1 MKDQFK
7 ILTRRKKGESHR
19 ETEVTIDWS
28 EVTESQL
35 RTLARRALVY
45 NFQCSIQKDPT
56 GPFPEKITIT
66 AREEAQ
72 DHTPVMEII
81 FAPRARN
88 CSNWT
93 GKPDLEE
100 LMKMLTPEELLILL
114 ESEDG

>member
-1 MKDQFK
+1 MQDKFK

-19 ETEVTIDWS
+19 ETEVTIDWDG
-28 EVTESQL
+28 VTESQL
-35 RTLARRALVY
+35 RILARRALVY

-56 GPFPEKITIT
+56 GPFPEAVILT
-66 AREEAQ
+66 ARDEAQ

-93 GKPDLEE
+93 GKPDLED
-100 LMKMLTPEELLILL
+100 LMKVLSPEELLVLL
-114 ESEDG
+114 ERDDA